1 MIRMNPDDQA
11 KVFKALSDP
20 ARVCIVRKLASP
32 SCSGSFG
39 CASSDLD
46 LTQPSISHHFHLLTE
61 SGIVTEHKRGRRKYY
76 QLDHDVLHAAGID
89 ITALKHKEQT
99 I

>member
-1 MIRMNPDDQA
+1 MDTTKQA
-11 KVFKALSDP
+11 AVFKALSDP

-39 CASSDLD
+39 CASADLN
-46 LTQPSISHHFHLLTE
+46 LSQPSKSHHFAILVDAGVITE
-61 SGIVTEHKRGRRKYY
+61 QKDGRRKYY
-76 QLDHDVLHAAGID
+76 QLNRHILHSAGID
-89 ITALKHKEQT
+89 IAMLKHKEQQP